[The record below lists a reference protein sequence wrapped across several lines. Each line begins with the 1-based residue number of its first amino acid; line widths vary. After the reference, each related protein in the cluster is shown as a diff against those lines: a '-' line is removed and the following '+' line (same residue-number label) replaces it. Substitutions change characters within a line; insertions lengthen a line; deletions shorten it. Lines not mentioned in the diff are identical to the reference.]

1 MISLHSRYRAK
12 QEVRNG
18 DLAVIGSYTKSD
30 TTQFMT
36 YISRDGDSF
45 EKLASVYLG
54 GAVFYWKIAELNPHV
69 PFPDR
74 IPLGTRIRIPR

>member
-1 MISLHSRYRAK
+1 MIALYSRYRAR
-12 QEVRNG
+12 QEIRNG
-18 DLAVIGSYTKSD
+18 DLAIVATYEKQPTN
-30 TTQFMT
+30 QFMT

-45 EKLASVYLG
+45 EKLASRYLG
-54 GAVFYWKIAELNPHV
+54 GPVFYWRIAELNPHV